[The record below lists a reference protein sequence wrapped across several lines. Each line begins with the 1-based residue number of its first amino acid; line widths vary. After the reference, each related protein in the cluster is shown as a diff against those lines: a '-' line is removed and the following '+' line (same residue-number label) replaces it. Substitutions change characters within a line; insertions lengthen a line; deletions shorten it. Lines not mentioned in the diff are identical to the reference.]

1 MGERMARLLKLLKRK
16 EVYMMPNILLAS
28 KTTVPQTG
36 KQIIERE
43 RLNAILHQ
51 STAKLIVVQAPAGYG
66 KTTLLSSWFQQLETT
81 VAWYTV
87 DQTDN
92 DPIRYWKYLIH
103 AIGHSLQQE
112 ASSRIDSILHAQPQ
126 LPLEYLVDALLNE
139 LSLSTEKV
147 HIMIDDYHHIFN
159 VTIHQTMTRLI
170 DFLPEHCF
178 IYLTSR
184 STISL
189 PIAKWRLNHCLLE
202 IGMEH
207 LLFTYEEAKEFY
219 ENLNKQL
226 KAKELQKVF
235 EITEGWA
242 TGLQLTNLAGF
253 HNVDDK
259 EFGES
264 NSNVIH
270 YLMNEVFSKLATPL
284 QTFLLYTS
292 LLEQLTADT
301 CNVLTNRTD
310 AQLVLLELDQ
320 QGLFISRVEAKE
332 QVFRYHNLFREA
344 LRQELSNR
352 FTQHDIL
359 NLYEKAAVALYNNGS
374 FLSAI
379 ELALSGNVFIYA
391 EQWIQE
397 HLVTFLSCG
406 HSTSYVNWIDTFLTN
421 GYEVHPELMVMYAYT
436 LAALHNLED
445 AYQTILDLEQKH
457 RSNQWMNK
465 SEYASAVD
473 DFLGVKA
480 YVFVMKNGDLS
491 QAGEYIRQ
499 RLERNPVGS
508 KWDAIFI
515 QYNQTEPMLFR
526 TNIGSRG
533 KLLSD
538 EQAMSFFAKF
548 RTGEFKNLSMTGYS
562 YGMRAEKLYE
572 WNQFDELPIELEEAL
587 RSGHQFQDAGL
598 LVPMYILKS
607 KIAVLE
613 EQYIVAQGVLDHAI
627 ETVNERYWIDSIRV
641 MKALLFLRE
650 DNIVQAKQELAK
662 IEENVY
668 KDSPFYLLVKARYLL
683 MKGHLLEAQ
692 QLIIQVQLQAQQQE
706 QLSTRI
712 EATILLAICLA
723 EQEQAEEALRT
734 LHQALKLA
742 EPYNYIRTFLDEN
755 KIISLIRDYIDF
767 RRKCAKDDWDE
778 VTLGYAYRL
787 LDYVQELTPVLEALS
802 AREQEIFSLLSEG
815 ASNKEIA
822 EQLFLSEG
830 TIRVYLSGIYNKL
843 GVKNRAQA
851 LLLKQSK

>member
-1 MGERMARLLKLLKRK
+1 
-16 EVYMMPNILLAS
+16 MPNILLAS

-43 RLNAILHQ
+43 RLNAILLQ

-66 KTTLLSSWFQQLETT
+66 KTTFLSSWFQQLETA

-92 DPIRYWKYLIH
+92 DLNRYWKYLIH
-103 AIGHSLQQE
+103 AIGHSLQPE
-112 ASSRIDSILHAQPQ
+112 AASRINSILHAQPQ
-126 LPLEYLVDALLNE
+126 LPLEFLVDSLLYE
-139 LSLSTEKV
+139 LSLSTKKI
-147 HIMIDDYHHIFN
+147 HIMIDDYHHIHN
-159 VTIHQTMTRLI
+159 IAIHQAMTRLI
-170 DFLPEHCF
+170 DFLPENCF

-202 IGMEH
+202 IGLEQ
-207 LLFTYEEAKEFY
+207 LLFTYEEIKEFY
-219 ENLNKQL
+219 KNLNKKL
-226 KAKELQKVF
+226 DVKVFQKVF
-235 EITEGWA
+235 EITEGWP
-242 TGLQLTNLAGF
+242 TGLQLTNLADF
-253 HNVDDK
+253 HNVEK
-259 EFGES
+259 ELKES
-264 NSNVIH
+264 NLYVFQ
-270 YLMNEVFSKLATPL
+270 YLMSEVFSKLAPSL
-284 QTFLLYTS
+284 QIFLLYTS

-352 FTQHDIL
+352 FTQQDIL
-359 NLYEKAAVALYNNGS
+359 YLYEKAAVALYNNGN

-379 ELALSGNVFIYA
+379 ELALSGNVFMYA

-406 HSTSYVNWIDTFLTN
+406 HSTSYVKWIDTFLSN
-421 GYEVHPELMVMYAYT
+421 GYEVHPELMIMYAYT

-445 AYQTILDLEQKH
+445 AYRTILDLEQKH
-457 RSNQWMNK
+457 RSNHWMNK

-491 QAGEYIRQ
+491 QAGEYIRK
-499 RLERNPVGS
+499 RLERNPVNS

-538 EQAMSFFAKF
+538 EQAMSYFAKF
-548 RTGEFKNLSMTGYS
+548 RTGKFKNLSMTGYS
-562 YGMRAEKLYE
+562 YGVRAEKLYE
-572 WNQFDELPIELEEAL
+572 WNQFAELSIELEEAI

-627 ETVNERYWIDSIRV
+627 EAVNERHWIDSIRV

-650 DNIVQAKQELAK
+650 DNVVQAEQELAK
-662 IEENVY
+662 VKVD
-668 KDSPFYLLVKARYLL
+668 KDFTFYLLVKARYLL
-683 MKGHLLEAQ
+683 MEGHLLAAQ
-692 QLIIQVQLQAQQQE
+692 QLIIQVQSEAQQQE

-712 EATILLAICLA
+712 EATILLAICLV
-723 EQEQAEEALRT
+723 EQGQADEALEK

-742 EPYNYIRTFLDEN
+742 EPYQYIRTFIDEPQTYALL
-755 KIISLIRDYIDF
+755 KKYAAIRKQSSKKECREVSMSYVEHLLQCAQKYKQISPL
-767 RRKCAKDDWDE
+767 AS
-778 VTLGYAYRL
+778 
-787 LDYVQELTPVLEALS
+787 LTT
-802 AREQEIFSLLSEG
+802 REQEIFTLLSKG

-830 TIRVYLSGIYNKL
+830 TVRVYLSGIYSKL

-851 LLLKQSK
+851 ILLNTLV

>member
-1 MGERMARLLKLLKRK
+1 
-16 EVYMMPNILLAS
+16 MMPNILLAS

-147 HIMIDDYHHIFN
+147 HIIIDDYHHIFN
-159 VTIHQTMTRLI
+159 VTIHQMMTRLI

-219 ENLNKQL
+219 ENLNKKL

-344 LRQELSNR
+344 LRLELSNR

-755 KIISLIRDYIDF
+755 KIIPLIRDYIDF
-767 RRKCAKDDWDE
+767 RRKRAKDDWDE

>member
-43 RLNAILHQ
+43 RLKAILHQ

-147 HIMIDDYHHIFN
+147 HIIIDDYHHIFN
-159 VTIHQTMTRLI
+159 VTIHQMMTRLI

-189 PIAKWRLNHCLLE
+189 PIAKWRLNHCLFE

-219 ENLNKQL
+219 ENLNKKL

-259 EFGES
+259 AFGES

-755 KIISLIRDYIDF
+755 KIIPLIRDYIDF
-767 RRKCAKDDWDE
+767 RRKRAKDDWDE

>member
-1 MGERMARLLKLLKRK
+1 
-16 EVYMMPNILLAS
+16 MPNILLAS

-147 HIMIDDYHHIFN
+147 HIIIDDYHHIFN
-159 VTIHQTMTRLI
+159 VTIHQMMTRLI

-219 ENLNKQL
+219 ENLNKKL

-344 LRQELSNR
+344 LRLELSNR

-755 KIISLIRDYIDF
+755 KIIPLIRDYIDF
-767 RRKCAKDDWDE
+767 RRKRAKDDWDE

>member
-1 MGERMARLLKLLKRK
+1 
-16 EVYMMPNILLAS
+16 MMPNILLAS

-43 RLNAILHQ
+43 RLNAIIHQ
-51 STAKLIVVQAPAGYG
+51 TIAKLIIVQAPAGYG

-103 AIGHSLQQE
+103 AIGHSLQPE
-112 ASSRIDSILHAQPQ
+112 ATSRIDSILHAQPQ
-126 LPLEYLVDALLNE
+126 LPLEYLVDSLLNE
-139 LSLSTEKV
+139 LSLSTEKI
-147 HIMIDDYHHIFN
+147 HIMIDDYHHIHN
-159 VTIHQTMTRLI
+159 VAIHQTMIRLI

-202 IGMEH
+202 IGVEH

-219 ENLNKQL
+219 EKLHRQLN
-226 KAKELQKVF
+226 AKELQQVF
-235 EITEGWA
+235 ELTEGWA
-242 TGLQLTNLAGF
+242 TGLQLTNLASF

-259 EFGES
+259 QFKES
-264 NSNVIH
+264 NSYAVQ
-270 YLMNEVFSKLATPL
+270 YLMDEVFAKLAPPL
-284 QTFLLYTS
+284 QTFLLYSS
-292 LLEQLTADT
+292 LLEQLTVDT

-310 AQLVLLELDQ
+310 AQLVLLELEQ

-352 FTQHDIL
+352 FTHHDIL
-359 NLYEKAAVALYNNGS
+359 YLHEKAAVALYNNGS

-379 ELALSGNVFIYA
+379 ELALSGNVFMYA

-406 HSTSYVNWIDTFLTN
+406 HSTSYVNWIDTLLAN

-436 LAALHNLED
+436 LATLHNLED
-445 AYQTILDLEQKH
+445 AYQTILELEQKH
-457 RSNQWMNK
+457 KTNQWMNK

-480 YVFVMKNGDLS
+480 YIFVMKNGDLS

-499 RLERNPVGS
+499 RLERHPVGS

-515 QYNQTEPMLFR
+515 QYNQTEHMLFR

-572 WNQFDELPIELEEAL
+572 WNQFDELSIELEEAI

-613 EQYIVAQGVLDHAI
+613 ERYIVAQGILDHAI
-627 ETVNERYWIDSIRV
+627 ETVNERHWIDNIRV

-650 DNIVQAKQELAK
+650 DNVVQAEQELAK
-662 IEENVY
+662 IKVNVER
-668 KDSPFYLLVKARYLL
+668 DSPFYLLVKARYLL
-683 MKGHLLEAQ
+683 MKEHHLEAQ
-692 QLIIQVQLQAQQQE
+692 QLIIQVQSQAQQQE

-723 EQEQAEEALRT
+723 KQGQADEALMT

-755 KIISLIRDYIDF
+755 KIISLIRNYIDV
-767 RRKCAKDDWDE
+767 RQKSTKDDWNG
-778 VTLGYAYRL
+778 VTISYVYRL
-787 LDYVQELTPVLEALS
+787 LDHVQELTPALEDLS
-802 AREQEIFSLLSEG
+802 AREQEIFSLLSAG

-830 TIRVYLSGIYNKL
+830 TIRVYLSGIYSKL
-843 GVKNRAQA
+843 GVKNRTQA
-851 LLLKQSK
+851 LLIKLSK